1 MSWIQDIVNPDTR
14 HWEQFYRSRWQY
26 DKVVRST
33 HGVNCTGGCSWRVY
47 VKCGVITWEMQ
58 NVDYPKLEKTLP
70 PYEPRGCQRG
80 ISASWYVYS
89 PIRVRYPYV
98 RGALIDLWRDARQK
112 HADPVDAWEAIVTDP
127 ASRKKYQQARGK
139 GGFRRSDWHEVL
151 DIISAANISTIKR
164 HGSDRIVGFSP
175 IPAMS
180 QLSFAAGARYMS
192 LLGGHMLSF
201 YDWYSDLPPAEPEVW
216 GEQTDSPE
224 SADWYNSKFIVSMGS
239 NLNMTRTPDVHFI
252 AEARHNGS
260 KFVVF
265 APDFSQVAKF
275 SDWWIPVHAGQ
286 DGAFWMAVNHVILKE
301 FYVDKQVPD
310 FEAYMKQYTDSPFLV
325 RVEKSENGYEAGR
338 LLRANTIETYKAEE
352 NGEWKFLM
360 YDEQTND
367 VKMPKGTMGHRWQ
380 EKQGQWNLEL
390 KDGLDNSEISP
401 ILSFIDNKDDVWNVN
416 FEDFSNDN
424 ATVKHGVPIKYI
436 ETAEGKVAVTTI
448 FDLMIAHFGVDR
460 GLGGQYPTSYD
471 EADQPYTP
479 AWQEKLTG
487 IGKETVVNFARQFA
501 VTAEKTGGKC
511 TVIIGA
517 GINHWYH
524 NNLMY
529 RGPITALMLCGCVG
543 KNGGGLAHYVGQEK
557 LAPIS
562 IWKTMMSGA
571 DWGANARMQNAPTW
585 HYMHCDQWRYEGP
598 FAEYSGLKGDN
609 DLTNCHTADS
619 NARAVRMGWLP
630 FYPQFEQNNFDLV
643 KDAEKAGAKDDKA
656 VVQYVVDQ
664 LKDKK
669 MRFASEDPDHP
680 NNWPRIWFIWRG
692 NAIMASGKGHE
703 YFLDHYLGTHTN
715 KISDDQIGKDYVKEV
730 VWRDEAPRGK
740 MDLVI
745 DINFRMDTSALYS
758 DIVLPTAHWYEKAD
772 INSTD
777 MHSFIHPL
785 SEAVPPNWEAR
796 SDWNI
801 FRSLAK
807 RVSKLA
813 ETHLPEPMKDF
824 VCTPLEHDY
833 KDEIS
838 QPTIKD
844 WAKGECEPI
853 PGKTMPKMKVVT
865 RDYTQLYN
873 KYTSFGPGARENG
886 IGAHG
891 VHWDVSNI
899 YDKTLKSHP
908 TTEWGGKTYPSLV
921 EVVHAINIILRF
933 APETNGESAYQAYLS
948 HEKKVGLP
956 LRDLGE
962 GQRDATVTYEDL
974 QRQPRRLL
982 NSPCWSGTMTDGKA
996 YSPFSVSVEKL
1007 VPWRT
1012 LTGRQH
1018 FYLDHEGYI
1027 AFGEHLPTYKPK
1039 ADPMLYGDFRK
1050 TKEGEPNSIMLNYL
1064 TPHGKWHIHST
1075 YYDNHRMLTLSRGIE
1090 PFWLSVD
1097 DAAQIGV
1104 VDNDWVEVYNDHGV
1118 VVTRSVVSARIP
1130 NGICIWY
1137 HSPERTISIP
1147 KSPLRGNRRAGGHNS
1162 LTRARL
1168 KPVLMMGGYGQF
1180 SFHLNYWGPTGVN
1193 RDTHV
1198 MVRKLQGEPQF

>member
-1 MSWIQDIVNPDTR
+1 MSWIQDIINPKSR
-14 HWEQFYRSRWQY
+14 EWEDFYRSRWQY
-26 DKVVRST
+26 DKIVRST

-58 NVDYPKLEKTLP
+58 QVDYPKLEKSLP

-98 RGALIDLWRDARQK
+98 RGALVDLWRQARQK
-112 HADPVDAWEAIVTDP
+112 HDDPVDAWQSIVNDP
-127 ASRKKYQQARGK
+127 ESRKSYQQARGK
-139 GGFRRSDWHEVL
+139 GGFRRSDWKEVL
-151 DIISAANISTIKR
+151 EIISAANVSTIKTY
-164 HGSDRIVGFSP
+164 GPDRIVGFSP

-180 QLSFAAGARYMS
+180 QLSFAAGSRFLS
-192 LLGGHMLSF
+192 LMGGHLLSF

-216 GEQTDSPE
+216 GEQTDAHE

-252 AEARHNGS
+252 SEARHNGS

-265 APDFSQVAKF
+265 APDFSQVAKY

-286 DGAFWMAVNHVILKE
+286 DGAFWMAVNHVILTE
-301 FYVDKQVPD
+301 YYVKKQTPS
-310 FEAYMKQYTDSPFLV
+310 FNAYIKQYTDSPYLV
-325 RVEKSENGYEAGR
+325 VLDQGENGYEAGR
-338 LLRANTIETYKAEE
+338 LLRANTFDAYQDEE

-360 YDEQTND
+360 FDEASQTP
-367 VKMPKGTMGHRWQ
+367 KMPKGSMGHRWQ
-380 EKQGQWNLEL
+380 SQQGQWNLEL
-390 KDGLDNSEISP
+390 KDGKDDSP
-401 ILSFIDNKDDVWNVN
+401 IDPLLSFINNSDEVVQVQ
-416 FEDFSNDN
+416 FEDFSNNN
-424 ATVKHGVPIKYI
+424 ATIKRGI
-436 ETAEGKVAVTTI
+436 PAKLLETNNGKVLVTTI
-448 FDLMIAHFGVDR
+448 FDILMAHFGVER
-460 GLGGQYPTSYD
+460 GLGGEYPTSYD
-471 EADQPYTP
+471 DAEQTFTP
-479 AWQEKLTG
+479 AWQEKFTG
-487 IGKETVVNFARQFA
+487 IDKDTAITFARQFA
-501 VTAEKTGGKC
+501 DTAEKTEGKC

-529 RGPITALMLCGCVG
+529 RGPITALMFCGCVG

-562 IWKTMMSGA
+562 IWKTLSMGA
-571 DWGANARMQNAPTW
+571 DWGSSARLQNAPTW
-585 HYMHCDQWRYEGP
+585 HYMHCDQWRYDEP
-598 FAEYSGLKGDN
+598 FAKYTSLKGDN
-609 DLTNCHTADS
+609 EWTGGHAADN

-630 FYPQFEQNNFDLV
+630 FYPQFERSSLEVV
-643 KDAEKAGAKDDKA
+643 KDAEQAGAQNEQEI
-656 VVQYVVDQ
+656 VQYVVDQ
-664 LKDKK
+664 LKDRKL
-669 MRFASEDPDHP
+669 RFAAEDPDHP
-680 NNWPRIWFIWRG
+680 NNWPRVWFIWRG

-703 YFLDHYLGTHTN
+703 YFLRHYLGTHTN
-715 KISDDQIGKDYVKEV
+715 AIADEKVSEDILKEV
-730 VWRDEAPRGK
+730 VLRDTPVGK
-740 MDLVI
+740 MDLVV

-758 DIVLPTAHWYEKAD
+758 DIVLPTAHWYEKND
-772 INSTD
+772 INTTD

-785 SEAVPPNWEAR
+785 SEAVSPNWEAR

-801 FRSLAK
+801 YKSFAK
-807 RVSKLA
+807 GVSKLA
-813 ETHLPEPMKDF
+813 EKHLPEPVKDF

-833 KDEIS
+833 PDELA
-838 QPTIKD
+838 QPSIKD

-853 PGKTMPKMKVVT
+853 PGKTMPKMKIVV
-865 RDYTQLYN
+865 RDYKNLYN
-873 KYTSFGPGARENG
+873 RFISFGRDAREHG

-891 VHWDVSNI
+891 VHWPIDDM
-899 YDKTLKSHP
+899 YDKTLTTHP
-908 TTEWGGKTYPSLV
+908 TVQWNGEKYPSLN
-921 EVVHAINIILRF
+921 EVVEAINIILRF
-933 APETNGESAYQAYLS
+933 APETNGEAAAIAFKE

-956 LRDLGE
+956 LADLGE
-962 GQRDATVTYEDL
+962 GNRSVSTQFEDI

-982 NSPCWSGTMTDGKA
+982 TSPCWSGIMNDGRA
-996 YSPFSVSVEKL
+996 YSPFCMSIERL

-1018 FYLDHEGYI
+1018 FYLDHEGYL

-1039 ADPMLYGDFRK
+1039 IDPEFYGDFSK
-1050 TKEGEPNSIMLNYL
+1050 TVEQENSIKLNYL

-1075 YYDNHRMLTLSRGIE
+1075 YYDNHRMLTLSRGME
-1090 PFWLSVD
+1090 PFWLND
-1097 DAAQIGV
+1097 KDAEEIGV

-1118 VVTRSVVSARIP
+1118 VVARSVVSARIP
-1130 NGICIWY
+1130 RGVCIWY

-1162 LTRARL
+1162 LTRTRL

-1180 SFHLNYWGPTGVN
+1180 TFHMNYWGPTGVN

-1198 MVRKLQGEPQF
+1198 MVRKLEGEPQF

>member
-1 MSWIQDIVNPDTR
+1 MSWIQDIINPQTR
-14 HWEQFYRSRWQY
+14 HWEHFYRSRWQH
-26 DKVVRST
+26 DRVVRST
-33 HGVNCTGGCSWRVY
+33 HGVNCTGSCSWQVY

-58 NVDYPKLEKTLP
+58 NVDYPKLEKSLP

-98 RGALIDLWRDARQK
+98 RGVLIDLWRAARK
-112 HADPVDAWEAIVTDP
+112 KYDDPVDAWDSIVSDP
-127 ASRKKYQQARGK
+127 ESRSKYQQARGK

-151 DIISAANISTIKR
+151 EIIAAANVRTIKKY
-164 HGSDRIVGFSP
+164 GPDRIVGFSP

-180 QLSFAAGARYMS
+180 QLSFAAGSRFMS

-216 GEQTDSPE
+216 GEQTDAAE
-224 SADWYNSKFIVSMGS
+224 SADWFNSKFIVSMGS

-265 APDFSQVAKF
+265 SPDFSQVAKY

-301 FYVDKQVPD
+301 YYVNKQVAE

-325 RVEKSENGYEAGR
+325 VVSEGKNGYDAGR
-338 LLRANTIETYKAEE
+338 LLRANTVDAYKDEE

-360 YDEQTND
+360 YDEQTQG
-367 VKMPKGTMGHRWQ
+367 VKMPKGTVGHRWQ
-380 EKQGQWNLEL
+380 EKKGQWNLEL
-390 KDGLDNSEISP
+390 KDGLDNSDINP
-401 ILSFIDNKDDVWNVN
+401 LLSFIDNKDDIFEVN

-424 ATVKHGVPIKYI
+424 ANVKHGVPIKYI
-436 ETAEGKVAVTTI
+436 ETSEGKVAVTTV
-448 FDLMIAHFGVDR
+448 FDLLIAHFGVDR
-460 GLGGQYPTSYD
+460 GLGGQYPKSYD

-479 AWQEKLTG
+479 AWQEKFTG
-487 IGKETVVNFARQFA
+487 ISQETVVNFANQFA
-501 VTAEKTGGKC
+501 STAEKTGGKC

-517 GINHWYH
+517 GINHWYN
-524 NNLMY
+524 NNLIY
-529 RGPITALMLCGCVG
+529 RGPITALMLCSCVG

-562 IWKTMMSGA
+562 IWKTVSSAA
-571 DWGANARMQNAPTW
+571 DWGASARMQNAPTW
-585 HYMHCDQWRYEGP
+585 HYMHSDQWRYEGK
-598 FAEYSGLKGDN
+598 FAKYSSLKGDN
-609 DLTNCHTADS
+609 EWTNGHTADN

-630 FYPQFEQNNFDLV
+630 FYPQFERSNFDLV
-643 KDAEKAGAKDDKA
+643 KDAEQAGATNEAETVD
-656 VVQYVVDQ
+656 YVVDK
-664 LKDKK
+664 LKKK
-669 MRFASEDPDHP
+669 EMCFASEDPDHE

-715 KISDDQIGKDYVKEV
+715 KIADEQVSKEMLKEV
-730 VWRDEAPRGK
+730 KWHEEIPRGK
-740 MDLVI
+740 MDLVV

-772 INSTD
+772 INTTD

-801 FRSLAK
+801 FKAVAK
-807 RVSKLA
+807 KISELA

-824 VCTPLEHDY
+824 VCTPLEHDK
-833 KDEIS
+833 KDEIA
-838 QPTIKD
+838 QPSIKD

-853 PGKTMPKMKVVT
+853 PGKTMPKMKIVI
-865 RDYTQLYN
+865 RDYKNLYN
-873 KYTSFGPGARENG
+873 KFTSFGPVKK

-891 VHWDVSNI
+891 VEWEIDDI
-899 YDKTLKSHP
+899 YKKVLKSHP
-908 TTEWGGKTYPSLV
+908 TIEWGGTKYPSLN
-921 EVVHAINIILRF
+921 EVVDAINIVLRF
-933 APETNGESAYQAYLS
+933 APETNGESADKAFHS
-948 HEKKVGLP
+948 HEKKVGMP
-956 LRDLGE
+956 LVDLGA
-962 GQRDATVTYEDL
+962 GQRDAVVTYEDL
-974 QRQPRRLL
+974 QHQPRRLL
-982 NSPCWSGTMTDGKA
+982 NSPCWSGIMTDGRA
-996 YSPFSVSVEKL
+996 YSPFTVSIERL

-1039 ADPMLYGDFRK
+1039 ADPMLYGDFIK
-1050 TKEGEPNSIMLNYL
+1050 TQQGEPNSVMLNYL

-1090 PFWLSVD
+1090 PFWMSPK
-1097 DAAQIGV
+1097 DAETIGI

-1130 NGICIWY
+1130 SGICIWY
-1137 HSPERTISIP
+1137 HAPERTISIP
-1147 KSPLRGNRRAGGHNS
+1147 KSPLRGGRRAGGHNS
-1162 LTRARL
+1162 LTRTRL
-1168 KPVLMMGGYGQF
+1168 KPVLMMGGYAQF
-1180 SFHLNYWGPTGVN
+1180 TFHLNYWGPTGVN

-1198 MVRKLQGEPQF
+1198 MVRKLQGKPEF